1 MRPGTCLSFVQ
12 NSVQT
17 GHVSGPHGAPPRIG
31 SSLAGPK
38 EVADMTGL
46 GRTVKSLW
54 RVGGAE
60 GGLAPIAEGL
70 DVFGTVGPTRRRPPV
85 LFSFGHG
92 AHRRLSPLGPGG

>member
-1 MRPGTCLSFVQ
+1 
-12 NSVQT
+12 
-17 GHVSGPHGAPPRIG
+17 
-31 SSLAGPK
+31 
-38 EVADMTGL
+38 MTGL

-92 AHRRLSPLGPGG
+92 AHRRL